1 MNRAIIS
8 IIIPT
13 PHQSKLIQQTL
24 NSLRAQTFQ
33 EWEALVVDDG
43 SHDEIPEK
51 MLSMSREN
59 GRIKYIKRTRQNSG
73 APACRNEGTYFS
85 QGKYLI
91 YLDSDDFWHR
101 GHFSIGLSK
110 WSNAPSLISE
120 FFPAYSFASNQAI

>member
-51 MLSMSREN
+51 MLSMSREY

-91 YLDSDDFWHR
+91 YLWNADTGADDIDRFLTLDIPWQTTSPMAH
-101 GHFSIGLSK
+101 GCMDL
-110 WSNAPSLISE
+110 
-120 FFPAYSFASNQAI
+120 